1 MLPVTETN
9 NLSAPSF
16 RKMQPSDIAKIE
28 RELEIQLPEPYK
40 KALLSYP
47 IPAYAG
53 NSETMFWD
61 DADRLIALNHE
72 LRRGRSPVAPW
83 PHRFYALGQDSGGC
97 SDALD
102 LDDPEHGVFW
112 FDRQH
117 VDAGTNSR
125 SPEKIEAW
133 LMRQVKDDT
142 SDLID
147 AGVDPDQSPQQRE
160 RIERENVGKGCSS
173 LMIVI
178 VILAIVL
185 LIGIA
190 IGFFARS

>member
-1 MLPVTETN
+1 
-9 NLSAPSF
+9 
-16 RKMQPSDIAKIE
+16 MQAADIARIE
-28 RELEIQLPEPYK
+28 RELEIQLPEAYK
-40 KALLSYP
+40 KALASYP

-61 DADRLIALNHE
+61 DADRLIALNLE
-72 LRRGRSPVAPW
+72 LRRGHSHVAPW
-83 PHRFYALGQDSGGC
+83 PVRFFALGQDHGGC

-117 VDAGTNSR
+117 VDATTSST
-125 SPEKIEAW
+125 SPEKIEVW
-133 LMRQVKDDT
+133 LMRQVKDYT

-147 AGVDPDQSPQQRE
+147 AGVDPDQSPEQRE
-160 RIERENVGKGCSS
+160 LIEKEAVGKGCSA

-185 LIGIA
+185 LVGIA
-190 IGFFARS
+190 IGIFARV

>member
-1 MLPVTETN
+1 
-9 NLSAPSF
+9 
-16 RKMQPSDIAKIE
+16 MQPTDIARIE
-28 RELEIQLPEPYK
+28 RELEIQLPEAYK
-40 KALLSYP
+40 KALASYP
-47 IPAYAG
+47 LAAYAG

-61 DADRLIALNHE
+61 DADRLIALNQE

-83 PHRFYALGQDSGGC
+83 PVRFYALGQDHGGC

-117 VDAGTNSR
+117 VDATTSSI

-133 LMRQVKDDT
+133 LLRQVKDYT

-147 AGVDPDQSPQQRE
+147 AGVDPDQSPEQRE
-160 RIERENVGKGCSS
+160 QIEKESVGKGCSS
-173 LMIVI
+173 LMIVV

-185 LIGIA
+185 FVGIA
-190 IGFFARS
+190 IGYFARK

>member
-1 MLPVTETN
+1 
-9 NLSAPSF
+9 
-16 RKMQPSDIAKIE
+16 MQDSDIARIE
-28 RELEIQLPEPYK
+28 RELGIHLPEVYK

-47 IPAYAG
+47 IAAYTG

-61 DADRLIALNHE
+61 DADRLIALNNE
-72 LRRGRSPVAPW
+72 LRRGIHAVAPW
-83 PHRFYALGQDSGGC
+83 PARFYALGQDSGGC

-102 LDDPEHGVFW
+102 LEDPEHGVFW

-117 VDAGTNSR
+117 VDAGANSR

-133 LMRQVKDDT
+133 LMRQVKDYT

-147 AGVDPDQSPQQRE
+147 AGIDPDKSPEQRE
-160 RIERENVGKGCSS
+160 RIEKENVGKGCSG
-173 LMIVI
+173 LMILI
-178 VILAIVL
+178 VALAIVL

>member
-1 MLPVTETN
+1 
-9 NLSAPSF
+9 
-16 RKMQPSDIAKIE
+16 MQASDITRIE
-28 RELEIQLPEPYK
+28 HELEIQLPEAYK
-40 KALLSYP
+40 KALASYP
-47 IPAYAG
+47 IAAYAG

-61 DADRLIALNHE
+61 DAEGLIALNLE

-83 PHRFYALGQDSGGC
+83 PARFYALGQDHGGC

-112 FDRQH
+112 LDRQH
-117 VDAGTNSR
+117 VDATTASK

-133 LMRQVKDDT
+133 LMRQVKDYT

-147 AGVDPDQSPQQRE
+147 AGVDPDQSPEHRE
-160 RIERENVGKGCSS
+160 LIEKESVGKGCSS

-178 VILAIVL
+178 VILVVVL
-185 LIGIA
+185 LIGIL
-190 IGFFARS
+190 IGFFARA